1 MNKIHPY
8 DTIDPNQLRRPE
20 NLKWTAYPNDVLP
33 LWVADMDF
41 PIASEIREALKK
53 RMDIGLGYMPMGGD
67 PKLID
72 ALIWRWAQWGLELTP
87 KHIHLLPGVVP
98 GLFSGIKAF
107 GQGHDVITHTPIYP
121 PFLLAAKNHG
131 GRCIENALQVSEQG
145 YAIDWEMFE
154 SQITPETRLML
165 LCNPHNPTGRVWTY
179 SELEKMTEIAL
190 RHNLIVLSD
199 DLHADLD
206 YTGQYRPIASLGKE
220 ISQRTVTLI
229 GPCKTYNMAGLGIGA
244 AVSENTALI
253 EQIRQT
259 GHGWVAHPTALAQT
273 AWLTALE
280 KGQNWLSE
288 TLDYLKGNRTFLQ
301 EFLTENIPEIRFFPP
316 NGTYLAWLDFRS
328 IWNTDVHSELL
339 QHARVAL
346 SEGRTFG
353 QQGAGFARLNF
364 ATSKPILR
372 EALERIQHAVKT
384 YS

>member
-1 MNKIHPY
+1 MHLY
-8 DTIDPNQLRRPE
+8 DAIDPNGFRRPE
-20 NLKWTAYPNDVLP
+20 NLKWSTYPSDVLP

-41 PIASEIREALKK
+41 PMASEIREALKE
-53 RMDIGLGYMPMGGD
+53 RLDFGLGYMGGHPM
-67 PKLID
+67 LIE
-72 ALIWRWAQWGLELTP
+72 ALIQRWTQWGLDLTP
-87 KHIHLLPGVVP
+87 KHIGLLPGVVS
-98 GLFSGIKAF
+98 GIFSGVKAL
-107 GQGHDVITHTPIYP
+107 GQGGGVITHTPIYP
-121 PFLLAAKNHG
+121 PFLQAAKNHG
-131 GRCIENALQVSEQG
+131 GCCIENALQVSGQG

-179 SELEKMTEIAL
+179 SELEKMAEIAL
-190 RHNLIVLSD
+190 RHDLIVLSD

-206 YTGQYRPIASLGKE
+206 YTGQYRPIASLGKD

-244 AVSENTALI
+244 AVSENTELI

-288 TLDYLKGNRTFLQ
+288 TLAYLKDNRNFLQ
-301 EFLTENIPEIRFFPP
+301 AFLEKNLPEVQFFPP
-316 NGTYLAWLDFRS
+316 EATYLAWLDFRT
-328 IWNTDVHSELL
+328 IWTSDVHSELL
-339 QHARVAL
+339 GRARVAL
-346 SEGRTFG
+346 NEGETFG
-353 QQGAGFARLNF
+353 RQGAGFARLNF
-364 ATSKPILR
+364 ATSRPILR
-372 EALERIQHAVKT
+372 EALERIAHAVKT